1 MDRKMTQTID
11 INQVET
17 VVITQLKKLTPAQQ
31 RQVLDFVEFL
41 VSRQPLPEFTHPDS
55 TSISALEAMGD
66 LVGCVDGG
74 PGDLATNKEY
84 LSGIK
89 IK

>member
-1 MDRKMTQTID
+1 MTQTID

-31 RQVLDFVEFL
+31 QQVLDFVEFL
-41 VSRQPLPEFTHPDS
+41 LSRQPLPEFTHPDV
-55 TSISALEAMGD
+55 TSMSALEAMGD

-84 LSGIK
+84 LRGIK